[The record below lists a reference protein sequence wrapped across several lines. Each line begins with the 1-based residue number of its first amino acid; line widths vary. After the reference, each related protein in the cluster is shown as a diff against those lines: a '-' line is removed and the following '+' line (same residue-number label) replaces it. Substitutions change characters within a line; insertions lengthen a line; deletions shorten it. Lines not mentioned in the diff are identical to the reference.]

1 MSEALQG
8 REASIRGGRLLW
20 SLLTVT
26 FTVLAA
32 AILHEG
38 VQEMREGRAAHERCR
53 ERAGDLVEAA
63 ACSCILERED
73 GLFRHALVMF
83 APKAWQELWHRATRN
98 ECLAEAYTRTVTER
112 GIQAVRPLPLSGTE
126 SGFSP

>member
-32 AILHEG
+32 AILHDG
-38 VQEMREGRAAHERCR
+38 VA
-53 ERAGDLVEAA
+53 
-63 ACSCILERED
+63 
-73 GLFRHALVMF
+73 
-83 APKAWQELWHRATRN
+83 RN
-98 ECLAEAYTRTVTER
+98 ECTAEAYTRTVTER

>member
-8 REASIRGGRLLW
+8 REVSIRGGRFLW
-20 SLLTVT
+20 SLPALIVAA
-26 FTVLAA
+26 LAA
-32 AILHEG
+32 VILHEG
-38 VQEMREGRAAHERCR
+38 AQQMREDRAAHARCR

-73 GLFRHALVMF
+73 GLFRHALVMV
-83 APKAWQELWHRATRN
+83 APRGWQELWHRATRN
-98 ECLAEAYTRTVTER
+98 ECMAEAYTRTVTER
-112 GIQAVRPLPLSGTE
+112 GIQAVRPLPLPGTA